1 MPHAQPR
8 EQAHVV
14 IVGAG
19 FAGIG
24 CAKELAKHDD
34 VRVTLI
40 DRHNYQQF
48 LPLLYQVA
56 TSQLAASDVAIAI
69 RKEFRKHP
77 HVDFKMAEVVSA
89 DPTALAVR
97 LNDGQ
102 EIAGSHLVL
111 AAGSQPNFFHTPGAD
126 QHRFPCTRSR
136 MRSNCTRA
144 SSRCSR
150 KPIAT
155 PLWSRKAH

>member
-1 MPHAQPR
+1 MSDAKD
-8 EQAHVV
+8 VV

-19 FAGIG
+19 FAGLG

-40 DRHNYQQF
+40 DRHNYHQF

-77 HVDFKMAEVVSA
+77 NVNVKMAEVVSA
-89 DPTALAVR
+89 DRPP
-97 LNDGQ
+97 
-102 EIAGSHLVL
+102 S
-111 AAGSQPNFFHTPGAD
+111 
-126 QHRFPCTRSR
+126 PC
-136 MRSNCTRA
+136 A
-144 SSRCSR
+144 
-150 KPIAT
+150 
-155 PLWSRKAH
+155 

>member
-1 MPHAQPR
+1 MSRPP

-14 IVGAG
+14 IVVAG

-40 DRHNYQQF
+40 DRHNYHRF

-56 TSQLAASDVAIAI
+56 TSQLAASDVAMGI
-69 RKEFRKHP
+69 RREFRKHP
-77 HVDFKMAEVVSA
+77 NINVKMAEVVSA

-111 AAGSQPNFFHTPGAD
+111 AAGSRPNFFHTSGAD
-126 QHRFPCTRSR
+126 QHAFPLYSLQDAERLHSLANSSLLTRP
-136 MRSNCTRA
+136 A
-144 SSRCSR
+144 
-150 KPIAT
+150 
-155 PLWSRKAH
+155 AHSVIP

>member
-1 MPHAQPR
+1 MSLRIEQP
-8 EQAHVV
+8 HVV

-40 DRHNYQQF
+40 DRHNYHQF

-56 TSQLAASDVAIAI
+56 TSLAADDVAIAI

-77 HVDFKMAEVVSA
+77 NVNVKMAEVVSA

-111 AAGSQPNFFHTPGAD
+111 SAGSQPNFFHTPGAD
-126 QHRFPCTRSR
+126 QHAFPLYSLEDAERLRSR
-136 MRSNCTRA
+136 ILTVFEVVDRDPS
-144 SSRCSR
+144 
-150 KPIAT
+150 
-155 PLWSRKAH
+155 L